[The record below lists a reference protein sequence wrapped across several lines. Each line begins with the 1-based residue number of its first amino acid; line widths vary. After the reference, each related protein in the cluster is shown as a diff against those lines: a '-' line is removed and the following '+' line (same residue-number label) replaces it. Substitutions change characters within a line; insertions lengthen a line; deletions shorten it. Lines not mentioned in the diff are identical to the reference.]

1 MYEPDSYAFNHNEQL
16 VNDMDTKTKTAPASV
31 DGKWSVTI
39 HGPTGPQATTLELKT
54 IDGVLT
60 GTQSAMGQL
69 EEATSL
75 AYDKETGEISWINK
89 IKKPLPITLKFQ
101 GTVESNG
108 ISGKVNAAIMGSF
121 PFTAVKA

>member
-1 MYEPDSYAFNHNEQL
+1 MESN
-16 VNDMDTKTKTAPASV
+16 TKKAESTTNSAAPGSV
-31 DGKWSVTI
+31 DGSWSVTI

-54 IDGVLT
+54 VDGVLT

-75 AYDKETGEISWINK
+75 AYDSKTGEISWINK

-101 GTVESNG
+101 GTVESYS

-121 PFTAVKA
+121 PFTAVKK

>member
-1 MYEPDSYAFNHNEQL
+1 METS
-16 VNDMDTKTKTAPASV
+16 TATTACSI

-39 HGPTGPQATTLELKT
+39 HGPTGPQETTLDLKT

-60 GTQSAMGQL
+60 GTQAAMGQV

-75 AYDKETGEISWINK
+75 SFDPESGELSWINK

-101 GTVESNG
+101 GTLEGNT

-121 PFTAVKA
+121 PFTAVKAG